1 MRVYAAFV
9 LAFVWLEC
17 SARKSSVSDLF
28 SVKKMSKGPI
38 GVIASS
44 LAKFITGIG
53 WDFNEKPETIDYAL
67 IQ

>member
-1 MRVYAAFV
+1 MRVYATII

-17 SARKSSVSDLF
+17 SARKSSISEEF

-38 GVIASS
+38 GVIAAG

-53 WDFNEKPETIDYAL
+53 WDFHDKF
-67 IQ
+67 